1 MGNKGSANSSLNLQ
15 EIHLSSGD
23 DEIFQPTL
31 LPVDSDGFIVAHNI
45 DQEDEILKFIEKHG
59 VVVVAHVLTHE
70 ECQRSVNDVWRFL
83 QEMFNPNIQ
92 PDQPDTW
99 CDE

>member
-23 DEIFQPTL
+23 DEIFQPAL
-31 LPVDSDGFIVAHNI
+31 LPVDSDGFIMAHNI
-45 DQEDEILKFIEKHG
+45 DQEDEIFKFFEKHG

-70 ECQRSVNDVWRFL
+70 KCQRSVNDVWRFL
-83 QEMFNPNIQ
+83 QEMFNPDIQ

-99 CDE
+99 CYE